1 MNDELGG
8 KIIAEFIGLRAKTY
22 SYLLDDGSE
31 HKKAIGTKKCI
42 ILKNS

>member
-22 SYLLDDGSE
+22 SYLLDDGNRHE
-31 HKKAIGTKKCI
+31 KVHHFKEFI
-42 ILKNS
+42 KN